1 MTLKHSLMGTAL
13 SGAVLLAA
21 YPAAAQTSISSQMQS
36 LQSQIQQLQQQLQG
50 LQGQVNDS
58 QAAARQAQQDAAQAQ
73 SQAKQ
78 AQEHPAGG
86 NALVTMSAGN
96 RPSICT
102 ADGENCIAL
111 TSRLHFDVGDYLSVR
126 PQGTTPVN
134 LHSGANARRARIG
147 VLGKFAGDWNY
158 ALIYDFGGST
168 DATPSTGIEN
178 AFVTYNGLKQVGV
191 TLGYIDVPFTLDEA
205 ISSNDIMFME
215 RASIQSV
222 VTSISGSD
230 ARSAFGFTWNN
241 DRAWLGAFVTGP
253 TAGTSHTQ
261 PEQLGSTLR
270 AAYQLVQTPTAT
282 LHIGANGEY
291 QFQGQNEQLSL
302 SDRPELRISPTTFL
316 NTRTLNTESA
326 YAVGPEFAG
335 NWDSLY
341 GQAEY
346 YHVGIDRRGGSP
358 TVNFDGYYAQ
368 AAYTLTGE
376 QRHYLPATGAY
387 GSITPAHPLSFSR
400 GGAGAWEVAAR
411 YSFADLNDKDVHGGK
426 QHVYTLGLNWYP
438 ITNIRFMF
446 NYLHG
451 LVDRPDAGGAHFDAI
466 AMRTQ
471 IAF

>member
-1 MTLKHSLMGTAL
+1 MTLKHTLMSTAL
-13 SGAVLLAA
+13 TGAMLVAA
-21 YPAAAQTSISSQMQS
+21 YPAAAQSSVSRQMDS
-36 LQSQIQQLQQQLQG
+36 LQSQIQQLQQQLQT

-58 QAAARQAQQDAAQAQ
+58 AAAARQAQQDAAQAQ
-73 SQAKQ
+73 AQAKQ
-78 AQEHPAGG
+78 AQAHPSGG
-86 NALVTMSAGN
+86 NAVVTMSSGD
-96 RPSICT
+96 RPGICT
-102 ADGENCIAL
+102 ADGENCISL

-134 LHSGANARRARIG
+134 MHSGVNARRARIG
-147 VLGKFAGDWNY
+147 ILGKFAGDWNY

-168 DATPSTGIEN
+168 DATPSTGLEN
-178 AFVTYNGLKQVGV
+178 AFVSYNGLKPLAI

-205 ISSNDIMFME
+205 VSSNDIMFME

-230 ARSAFGFTWNN
+230 ARSAFGLAWNN
-241 DRAWLGAFVTGP
+241 DRAWVGAFLTGP
-253 TAGTSHTQ
+253 TAGSSHTQ
-261 PEQLGSTLR
+261 PEQLGSTFR
-270 AAYQLVQTPTAT
+270 ASYQLVQTPGAT
-282 LHIGANGEY
+282 LHIGADGEY
-291 QFQGQNEQLSL
+291 QFEGQNEQLTL

-316 NTRTLNTESA
+316 NTGTLNSKSA
-326 YAVGPEFAG
+326 YAVGPELAG
-335 NWDSLY
+335 SWGSLY

-346 YHVGIDRRGGSP
+346 YHIGIDRTGTSP

-376 QRHYLPATGAY
+376 ERHYMPATGAY
-387 GSITPAHPLSFSR
+387 GSITPAHPLSLSH

-411 YSFADLNDKDVHGGK
+411 YSYANLNDKDVFGGK

-438 ITNIRFMF
+438 VTNIRFMF

-451 LVDRPDAGGAHFDAI
+451 MVDKANASGVHFDAI